1 MLYKGRRIQYI
12 YFDPQMSG
20 ATGVA
25 NPMDDEKKSIDETE
39 AEEILWEQMALILE
53 EHFHAIKLH
62 TVNGKKPLGH
72 L

>member
-1 MLYKGRRIQYI
+1 
-12 YFDPQMSG
+12 MSG

-25 NPMDDEKKSIDETE
+25 KPMDDEKKSIDETE